1 MQTQKKRKPAV
12 PEGYEPKKMALLRIL
27 QIMRENTDEKHP
39 ITQEKIQRILDREYG
54 IVLERKAIS
63 RNLSLLKDSGFEIV
77 SSREGS
83 YLVGTDFED
92 SELHLLIDGVLSSRY
107 ITARQ
112 SKDLIDRICK
122 LTSMHF
128 RANAKYIHS
137 VNDWGKTDNQAL
149 FYNIELADQAIAGGH
164 RLEYDYNKYGT
175 DLKLHKSSHQIVSP
189 YRMILHNQRYYLMA
203 YSEYWGNM
211 VFHRLDRITN
221 MSVTDDKATPVTQ
234 VPGYEHGISNKELAE
249 TKPYM
254 YTDKPEQVEMLVD
267 TTIIDQVVDWF
278 GTGIRVR
285 VTDDPARVKVTL
297 SASPNAMEHWAMQ
310 YIDYVEVTAPEELR
324 KKMREALQR
333 GIEKY
338 ES

>member
-1 MQTQKKRKPAV
+1 MQAQKKRKPAV

-27 QIMRENTDEKHP
+27 QILQENTDEKHP
-39 ITQEKIQRILDREYG
+39 ITQEKILRILDHEYG

-77 SSREGS
+77 SCREGS

-112 SKDLIDRICK
+112 SKDLIDRICR
-122 LTSMHF
+122 LTSKHF

-149 FYNIELADQAIAGGH
+149 FYNIELADQAITGGN

-203 YSEYWGNM
+203 FSEYWGNM

-221 MSVTDDKATPVTQ
+221 MSVTEDKATPVTK

-267 TTIIDQVVDWF
+267 ATIIDQVVDWF
-278 GTGIRVR
+278 GTGIRIR
-285 VTDDPARVKVTL
+285 ATDDPASVKVTL

-324 KKMREALQR
+324 KRVREALQR
-333 GIEKY
+333 GMEKY

>member
-1 MQTQKKRKPAV
+1 M
-12 PEGYEPKKMALLRIL
+12 EGYEPKKMALLRIL
-27 QIMRENTDEKHP
+27 QILKENTNAKHP
-39 ITQEKIQRILDREYG
+39 ITQEKIQRILDRDYG

-63 RNLSLLKDSGFEIV
+63 RNLSLLKESGFEIV
-77 SSREGS
+77 SGRDGS
-83 YLVGTDFED
+83 YLVGTNFED

-112 SKDLIDRICK
+112 SKDLIDRICR
-122 LTSMHF
+122 LTSKHF

-149 FYNIELADQAIAGGH
+149 FYNIELADQAIAASK
-164 RLEYDYNKYGT
+164 RLEYDYNKYST

-211 VFHRLDRITN
+211 VFHRLERITN
-221 MSVTDDKATPVTQ
+221 MTVTEEKATPITK
-234 VPGYEHGISNKELAE
+234 VPGYEHGISIKELAE

-254 YTDKPEQVEMLVD
+254 YSDKPETIDMLVNAS
-267 TTIIDQVVDWF
+267 IIDQVVDWF

-285 VTDDPARVKVTL
+285 ETDDPARVKVTFK
-297 SASPNAMEHWAMQ
+297 ASPNAMEHWAMQ
-310 YIDYVEVTAPEELR
+310 YIDYVEVTAPEKLR
-324 KKMREALQR
+324 EKIRESIQK
-333 GIEKY
+333 GMEKY
-338 ES
+338 GKGEESN